1 MFRAIR
7 QVIAVV
13 FVLSVCF
20 SCKRDPNAI
29 LGNNLY
35 EKDDLVAKY
44 DTAFRIEAF
53 SVNDDS
59 LIVQNSSSVLL
70 GASFSPVFG
79 SAEYNLIVQ
88 LLTLRIEEDDSYAY
102 YSGRLERNSP
112 DNVDSVVLSLPYA
125 GIFPLHSH
133 MDGRELRFRIYEV
146 EEELIDG
153 QGYDSAYSVNR
164 EIAYGTPLSDWIT
177 AYPKPFDT
185 VYDSLLGMKT
195 VPPLRVSLGEVGK
208 QFGKRLLQAVSEMN
222 EEERADLGALTSR
235 LKGIYIKVE
244 PCREEDKSIV
254 FSVTNLFSVGAELTV
269 YFDGLV
275 HDANLGTTSTAYQK
289 FVLGPLRFTQVV
301 RDRSVSSDG
310 LYKSQMEK
318 EGDTASGSQRLYIE
332 GSGGS
337 RVRFRI
343 PGFQNVVSGKVVINQ
358 ATLVVENVNDNITPA
373 IDVPSQLHCI
383 RYFNRGTEAEIL
395 DESNPGGTYLSKK
408 GQYRV
413 NITRYLQ
420 RLAYLTTVDTANR
433 KLFDNYLDLVP
444 QTDERYEQP
453 TRVVL
458 YGPGAPERNMRLEVI
473 YTVIS
478 DTIKK

>member
-1 MFRAIR
+1 MLRAIGR
-7 QVIAVV
+7 IVALF

-20 SCKRDPNAI
+20 SCKRDPDAV

-35 EKDDLVAKY
+35 EKGDLVAKY

-53 SVNDDS
+53 SVRDDS

-70 GASFSPVFG
+70 GATSSPVFG
-79 SAEYNLIVQ
+79 SATYNLIVQ
-88 LLTLRIEEDDSYAY
+88 LLTLHIDNDDSYTY
-102 YSGRLERNSP
+102 YSGKLNSTSP
-112 DNVDSVVLSLPYA
+112 DKVDSVVLKLPYS
-125 GIFPLHSH
+125 GVFPLHSF
-133 MDGRELRFRIYEV
+133 MDGRKLSFRIYEV

-164 EIAYGTPLSDWIT
+164 EIAYGKPLSDLIT
-177 AYPKPFDT
+177 VYPRPFDT
-185 VYDSLLGMKT
+185 VYDSLKGLKV
-195 VPPLRVSLGEVGK
+195 VPPLSIHLGRD
-208 QFGKRLLQAVSEMN
+208 FGKRLLQAVYDMT
-222 EEERADLGALTSR
+222 EEERSELGSLCSN
-235 LKGIYIKVE
+235 LKGIYIKME
-244 PCREEDKSIV
+244 PCTSEEESIV
-254 FSVTNLFSVGAELTV
+254 FSVTNLFSLGAELTV

-275 HDANLGTTSTAYQK
+275 HDAELGTTSTAYQK
-289 FVLGPLRFTQVV
+289 FVLGPMRFTQVL
-301 RDRSVSSDG
+301 RNRSLSTDG
-310 LYKSQMEK
+310 LYKAQMEN

-343 PGFQNVVSGKVVINQ
+343 PDFQSVVSGKVVINQ
-358 ATLVVENVNDNITPA
+358 AVLVVENVNSGITPD

-395 DESNPGGTYLSKK
+395 DESNPGGSYQNKK

-433 KLFDNYLDLVP
+433 EQFENYLDLVP

-473 YTVIS
+473 YTVIN
-478 DTIKK
+478 DTIKN